1 MRNATE
7 MVLAAGAMPPL
18 PTALVAANTP
28 LALAGAKGAAEQGL
42 IVPIL
47 VGDPAQIRTAA
58 DSLDW
63 DITGLKVVAADSE
76 IAAAETAVR
85 LAREGTVHA
94 LMKGHVHTDVLLRAV
109 LNKQHGLRRGR
120 RLTHVFHMSMGA
132 LPRPILISDAAINV
146 APDYDTLRDL
156 TLNAIDLARAV
167 GVPVPKVAILS
178 ATEIA
183 SDAVPSSQQA
193 AELASEL
200 HRMLD
205 GRADVAGPLALDNAV
220 SSEAA
225 RIKGITGPVAGQAD
239 VLVVPTIEAGN
250 MLFKALVQF
259 AGAVAAGVVIG
270 AGVPIMLTSRAD
282 SAEARLA
289 SAALAKLAVTGSAPT
304 SAGD

>member
-1 MRNATE
+1 
-7 MVLAAGAMPPL
+7 MPPL